1 MLKSS
6 TNTIWTNMLHHIKLT
21 WSSNLTST
29 YSFIQIYRG
38 VLVSLVINY
47 TLVFAYVGQDSRSRP
62 HEPFGHCSEILA
74 GQKVQCAK
82 YTHLKTCCRISTGKR
97 VVVLFVLFV
106 SYYSFYKDYKTCFII
121 LVGTDVCVRLVF
133 VWEETENPESN
144 LVTTCPSHI
153 PTHGIKQ
160 ESQRWEASAKQLRQW
175 N

>member
-21 WSSNLTST
+21 CSSNLTST

-82 YTHLKTCCRISTGKR
+82 YTHLKTCCRISTGKL
-97 VVVLFVLFV
+97 VVVLFV
-106 SYYSFYKDYKTCFII
+106 SYYTYILQGLQNMFYHSRWHRCLRSFGFC
-121 LVGTDVCVRLVF
+121 VGG
-133 VWEETENPESN
+133 N
-144 LVTTCPSHI
+144 
-153 PTHGIKQ
+153 
-160 ESQRWEASAKQLRQW
+160 
-175 N
+175 